1 MRNDR
6 SLIARRKPQSFS
18 SVEGHESRLQEFSR
32 RFELLKPAVARFPR
46 SSEIRLA
53 YALACYFTGRNDL
66 AEQAYLQLVQMQP
79 NSDQSHFA
87 LGNFYADA
95 GRLEEAAAS
104 FRRAIGKNPGNYLNH
119 YMHGVALFRCQC
131 TRA

>member
-79 NSDQSHFA
+79 NSDQSTLLWETSMQMPDGWRKQPPRSGA
-87 LGNFYADA
+87 RS
-95 GRLEEAAAS
+95 GR
-104 FRRAIGKNPGNYLNH
+104 IPGI
-119 YMHGVALFRCQC
+119 
-131 TRA
+131 T